1 MNSDMEDIS
10 SKGATQVDR
19 IFVAYLTYQ
28 LCGHG
33 TPERRLGA
41 GGRSLVAPTVRVVGQ
56 HDVWMAPDRGFSAK
70 ICLLWWRIFLI
81 CPVELVAVAWICA
94 I

>member
-10 SKGATQVDR
+10 SKGATQVDP
-19 IFVAYLTYQ
+19 ISVAYLTDE

-41 GGRSLVAPTVRVVGQ
+41 GGRSLVAPTVRVLG
-56 HDVWMAPDRGFSAK
+56 K
-70 ICLLWWRIFLI
+70 
-81 CPVELVAVAWICA
+81 
-94 I
+94 